1 MWERKRD
8 REAVL
13 ESTVCRME
21 ARRPR
26 HPPQN
31 RKPRGRERER
41 EREQKDR
48 EREKYERER
57 EIEKLF

>member
-1 MWERKRD
+1 MGDRD

-13 ESTVCRME
+13 KSTVCRME
-21 ARRPR
+21 ARRPG

-31 RKPRGRERER
+31 RKPRGEKER